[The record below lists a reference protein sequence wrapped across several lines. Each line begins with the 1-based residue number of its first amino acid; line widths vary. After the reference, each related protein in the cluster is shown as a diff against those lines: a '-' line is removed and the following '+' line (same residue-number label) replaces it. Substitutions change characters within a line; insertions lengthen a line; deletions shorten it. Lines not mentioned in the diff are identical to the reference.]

1 MDRYHFTEKEK
12 ARYYTARLEKPPVQA
27 DDEYIFSREG
37 DRFDLLAKE
46 FYDKPEYWWIIAI
59 TNDIR
64 PGSMIVP
71 VGLQLRIPK
80 NLDYF
85 DLQLEKAEKDK

>member
-1 MDRYHFTEKEK
+1 MDRYYFTEKVHT
-12 ARYYTARLEKPPVQA
+12 RYQTARLEKPPVRD

-59 TNDIR
+59 ANDIR
-64 PGSMIVP
+64 PGSMMVP
-71 VGLQLRIPK
+71 IGLQLRIPK
-80 NLDYF
+80 NLDLF
-85 DLQLEKAEKDK
+85 DLQLKKAEEDK

>member
-1 MDRYHFTEKEK
+1 MDRYFFTEKMQS
-12 ARYYTARLEKPPVQA
+12 RYRTARLEKPPVQP

-59 TNDIR
+59 ANDLR
-64 PGSMIVP
+64 PLSMLVP
-71 VGLQLRIPK
+71 AGLQLRIPK

-85 DLQLEKAEKDK
+85 DIQLEEAERDK

>member
-1 MDRYHFTEKEK
+1 MDRYHFTDQAK
-12 ARYYTARLEKPPVQA
+12 ARYRTARFEKPPVQA

-46 FYDKPEYWWIIAI
+46 FYDKPEFWWIIAI
-59 TNDIR
+59 TNDLR

-85 DLQLEKAEKDK
+85 DIQLENAEKDK